1 MSTVQLS
8 TIRSRIA
15 TAISSIAGTRLSPL
29 PYQAFGRTTNSIAHK
44 AFSVGIG
51 GSDASDDR
59 QRTTEGAMMSTDV
72 FVATAFRIRP
82 LDQLTD
88 IDNALDFENDIIKK
102 VLDRTNTTLYQNLH
116 IKLVSSQRQLT
127 DSGEY
132 MLSTLS
138 FESLYFIPLQ

>member
-1 MSTVQLS
+1 MSTVALS

-15 TAISSIAGTRLSPL
+15 TAISSIAGTKLTPL

-51 GSDASDDR
+51 GSSAADDR
-59 QRTTEGAMMSTDV
+59 QRPTEGAMMSTDV
-72 FVATAFRIRP
+72 FIALAFRIRP

-116 IKLVSSQRQLT
+116 LKLVSSQRQLT

-138 FESLYFIPLQ
+138 FESLHFIPLQ

>member
-15 TAISSIAGTRLSPL
+15 TAISSITGTKLSPL
-29 PYQAFGRTTNSIAHK
+29 PYEAFGRTTNSIAHK
-44 AFSVGIG
+44 AFAVGIG
-51 GSDASDDR
+51 GSDAADDR
-59 QRTTEGAMMSTDV
+59 QRSTEGAMMSTDV
-72 FVATAFRIRP
+72 FVTMAYRIRP

-88 IDNALDFENDIIKK
+88 IDNALNFENDIIKK

-138 FESLYFIPLQ
+138 FESLHFIPLQ

>member
-15 TAISSIAGTRLSPL
+15 TAISSITGTKLSPL
-29 PYQAFGRTTNSIAHK
+29 PYEAFGRTTNSIAHK

-51 GSDASDDR
+51 GSDAADDR
-59 QRTTEGAMMSTDV
+59 QRSTEGAMLMTDV
-72 FVATAFRIRP
+72 FVALAYRIRP

-88 IDNALDFENDIIKK
+88 IDNALNFENDIIKK

-132 MLSTLS
+132 MLSTLN
-138 FESLYFIPLQ
+138 FDCLHFIPLQ